1 MSLVKN
7 EGGLPISGVILGVK
21 NKLTALEKDFFVMI
35 MNGREGLS
43 YQGAGKSVK
52 HKSAG
57 TIHGMF
63 SSGPCLFAEIMLLS
77 SRSTMDL

>member
-1 MSLVKN
+1 
-7 EGGLPISGVILGVK
+7 
-21 NKLTALEKDFFVMI
+21 MI

-52 HKSAG
+52 HKSAE
-57 TIHGMF
+57 TIHGVF
-63 SSGPCLFAEIMLLS
+63 FSGPCLFAEIMMLS